1 MRIIIVGG
9 VAGGMSAAAR
19 LRRLDETIEIIILEK
34 GNYVSFANCGMPYY
48 LGGEI
53 TDKAQ
58 LVIKTPA
65 ELQRRFNL
73 DIRLN
78 HEVVGLDFAAQEIT
92 VKNAQETKKMHYDR
106 LLLAPGAHPII
117 PKFSGVDLTHSQF
130 TLRGIPDLEKIIA
143 KLQQPAIKRIAV
155 IGGGAIGLEIT
166 EALLKQKYQVALL
179 EAQSQLLTSFDPEMS
194 VLLAQELEN
203 HGAKLYLNAKVAA
216 IQANNDLIL
225 ADQSKV
231 AVDAIIFAL
240 GVRPDTACFTA
251 AGLKSANDGS
261 LIVDEN
267 YQTSVQNVYAVGD
280 AILTI
285 NQLTGKSQPF
295 RLASPANRQG
305 RQAADAMLG
314 YKRKNRG
321 NIGTSIVRVFGLG
334 AAQTGLNEKQLH
346 QLKLMFNCLH
356 LRGNSHVA
364 YFPGAQPFSLK
375 LLFEQKTGK
384 ILGAQAVG
392 AGGENAARRIDI
404 LATAIKAGMTVNDL
418 PELELSYSPPFGA
431 AKDPVNLAGYAAQ
444 NILEGLS
451 ENIQWH
457 ELSKY
462 QKAGAYLIDVR
473 EPEEITTNGAYPQAH
488 NIPVDQLRKHLNE
501 LPADKLLITACQS
514 GQRSYL
520 AERILRNHGFRVKNL
535 DGGWL
540 TYQAGMQAVFPIADK
555 L

>member
-34 GNYVSFANCGMPYY
+34 GNYVSFANCGLPYY

-78 HEVVGLDFAAQEIT
+78 HEVVGLDSAAQEIT

-130 TLRGIPDLEKIIA
+130 TLRGIPDLEKIIV

-194 VLLAQELEN
+194 VLLAQELEK
-203 HGAKLYLNAKVAA
+203 HGVKLHLNAKVAA
-216 IQANNDLIL
+216 IQPDNDLIL
-225 ADQSKV
+225 ADQTQV
-231 AVDAIIFAL
+231 AADAIIFAL

-251 AGLKSANDGS
+251 AGLKSTNDGS
-261 LIVDEN
+261 LLVDEN
-267 YQTSVQNVYAVGD
+267 YQTSLQNVYAVGD
-280 AILTI
+280 AILTT
-285 NQLTGKSQPF
+285 NQLTGKLQPF

-321 NIGTSIVRVFGLG
+321 NIGTSIVRIFGLG

-346 QLKLMFNCLH
+346 QLKRPFNCLH
-356 LRGNSHVA
+356 LRGSSHVA
-364 YFPGAQPFSLK
+364 YFPGAQPLSLK
-375 LLFEQKTGK
+375 LLFEPDTGK
-384 ILGAQAVG
+384 IWGAQAVG
-392 AGGENAARRIDI
+392 NGGENAARRIDI

-444 NILEGLS
+444 NLLEGLS

-473 EPEEITTNGAYPQAH
+473 EPQEITANGAYPQAH
-488 NIPVDQLRKHLNE
+488 NIPVDQLRERLNE